1 MYMSKTLEKNLAGKA
16 LKEYSRQF
24 VGLVIGLRNKWTDPF
39 VKSEINVIA
48 LQITFA
54 VVLLLLTYGFFNY
67 LYEEAVRTVISG
79 ISNVLN
85 TGQPMSSNEIM
96 SSLKIARTKN
106 FGLFSTILAILTIIF
121 AFLVAKITLRP
132 AKDALN
138 SQKRFISDVAHELRT
153 PLTII
158 KTNNEVALMENNIDP
173 IVKDM
178 LKSNIEELDRVSEII
193 NNILSFNKLVRPERI
208 KFSNVDI
215 GPIVDQSVNR
225 FKELS
230 EKNRLE
236 IIVKKI
242 TPHIVWGNA
251 VAIEQIISNL
261 LKNAI
266 NYTQEDGRITIRV
279 GPDYYGNVLIH
290 IEDTGVGITKE
301 DLMHI
306 FEPFYRA
313 EKSRNRRLGSS
324 GLGLT
329 IVSELVK
336 MHSGRI
342 TIKSA
347 ENKGTVAIVTLPYGK
362 NADIE
367 EQIDLSKLNEVS
379 INFLKKEK
387 M

>member
-1 MYMSKTLEKNLAGKA
+1 M
-16 LKEYSRQF
+16 
-24 VGLVIGLRNKWTDPF
+24 GLVIGLKNKWSDPF
-39 VKSEINVIA
+39 VKSELNVIA
-48 LQITFA
+48 LQVTFA
-54 VVLLLLTYGFFNY
+54 AALLLLAYGFFNY
-67 LYEEAVRTVISG
+67 LYEEAVRTVIYG
-79 ISNVLN
+79 ITNAIN
-85 TGQPMSSNEIM
+85 TGQPTSSDQIM
-96 SSLKIARTKN
+96 ASLKIAKAKN
-106 FGLFSTILAILTIIF
+106 FGLFSTILAVLTVIF

-132 AKDALN
+132 AKNALS

-153 PLTII
+153 PLTVI
-158 KTNNEVALMENNIDP
+158 KTNNEVALMDGNIDP
-173 IVKDM
+173 NIKDM
-178 LKSNIEELDRVSEII
+178 LKSNVEELDRVSEII
-193 NNILSFNKLVRPERI
+193 NNILSFNQLVRPERI

-266 NYTQEDGRITIRV
+266 NYTQEDGRITLRV

-362 NADIE
+362 NTNIE
-367 EQIDLSKLNEVS
+367 EQVDLSKLNEIS

-387 M
+387 V